1 MASAAATT
9 EGSCTSGHTDASSA
23 NSAPDAD
30 GVAGARDASA
40 VATEKQLKHA
50 LKSIKV
56 FKQQQ
61 QQLFDEFVLLRS
73 K

>member
-1 MASAAATT
+1 MVT
-9 EGSCTSGHTDASSA
+9 EGSAVTDASTASSA
-23 NSAPDAD
+23 LAAD
-30 GVAGARDASA
+30 GGGEARYAKA

>member
-1 MASAAATT
+1 MAT
-9 EGSCTSGHTDASSA
+9 EGSTVTDASSA
-23 NSAPDAD
+23 SSALGAD
-30 GVAGARDASA
+30 GGREAHDAKA

-50 LKSIKV
+50 LKSIKG